1 MEQRSTWTDARLDD
15 RFDRVDRDLADL
27 RAEVRGLRTDTQTGF
42 AELRQSMFRMS
53 ISLWAGVIALLAAII
68 ARGG

>member
-1 MEQRSTWTDARLDD
+1 MEQRSAWTDARLDD

-27 RAEVRGLRTDTQTGF
+27 RAEVRGLRTETQTGF
-42 AELRQSMFRMS
+42 AELRQSMFRMN
-53 ISLWAGVIALLAAII
+53 ISLWAGVIGLLAAII